1 MGRPFIATALF
12 ILTYHARYFLL
23 SFLMERGMLT
33 SVNSEEYEEDAL
45 SI

>member
-1 MGRPFIATALF
+1 MGRPFIATAPFYSHLSYQIFF
-12 ILTYHARYFLL
+12 IE
-23 SFLMERGMLT
+23 LMERGMLT

>member
-1 MGRPFIATALF
+1 MGRPSHLF
-12 ILTYHARYFLL
+12 SSIIPGYFLL
-23 SFLMERGMLT
+23 SFLKKRGMLT